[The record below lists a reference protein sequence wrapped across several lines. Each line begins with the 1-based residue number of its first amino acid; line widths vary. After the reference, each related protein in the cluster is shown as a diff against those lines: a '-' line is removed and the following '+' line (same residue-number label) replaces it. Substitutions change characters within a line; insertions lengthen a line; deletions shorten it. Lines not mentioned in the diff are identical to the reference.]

1 MKGGLPDFLRR
12 RFDPAGRYGLR
23 VTLFAIAVLIV
34 MLPFS
39 YLLLQ
44 VTSEGPLTKTDTELA
59 ESVNEVV
66 KDSPF
71 LIAAS
76 HVVSFLGSPLW
87 FYLTVGGAALWFF
100 RRGDRRVAIF
110 LVVTNLTGG
119 AIDTVVKV
127 LVNRP
132 RPEIEDPITHAF
144 GKSFPS
150 GHAMSSTFA
159 YGSLLL
165 VFMPFVSRRLR
176 PWLIVAWLVIVSL
189 ISLSRLGL
197 GVHFLSDVL
206 GGFVLGVAWL
216 VAAVAAFSLWRRDVG
231 EEPVEVLEGAE
242 PEVARH

>member
-1 MKGGLPDFLRR
+1 MKGGLPGFVRA
-12 RFDPAGRYGLR
+12 RFDPGGRYGLR

-44 VTSEGPLTKTDTELA
+44 VTSEGPLTKTDTEVA
-59 ESVNEVV
+59 KSIADVV
-66 KDSPF
+66 RDSSF

-76 HVVSFLGSPLW
+76 HVVSFLGSPPW

-110 LVVTNLTGG
+110 LVVTNLMGG
-119 AIDTVVKV
+119 AVDTVVKV

-150 GHAMSSTFA
+150 GHAMTSTFA

-165 VFMPFVSRRLR
+165 AFMPFISRRLR
-176 PWLIVAWLVIVSL
+176 PWLIAAWFVIVSL
-189 ISLSRLGL
+189 VSLSRLGL

-216 VAAVAAFSLWRRDVG
+216 IAAVAAFSLWRREVG
-231 EEPVEVLEGAE
+231 KEPVEVLEGAE